1 MNPNLVVAALAALP
15 VLLLPVILNAETRDV
30 SPRDPLTLEAAVE
43 LALDAEEPTLR
54 RLEARAEAIEH
65 QAVADAQLPDPSVT
79 SRLANVPTDTF
90 AFDQADM
97 TQFQVGLRQEFPPGR
112 TLALRG
118 RRLEEQANAE
128 RARLLLEA
136 RQIALE
142 TREAWLELAYRTRAM
157 AIIADSRRSVAQQ
170 IDSLAAR
177 FATGGLNAQAVLRA
191 ELELSL
197 LDDSLTEHQ
206 REAELARAT
215 LARYV
220 GEYASAPLPQG
231 WPDLE
236 EPPALARLVA
246 DLAEHPAVAAESA
259 EIEAA
264 AVGIELAEQAY
275 KPALALEGSY
285 GIRDDRPDFATLGV
299 TLSLPLFTDKRQD
312 RRRLAAVRQRGAE
325 LLDRDATLLDLKRR
339 LDQAWADWRY
349 FRQRVDLYQ
358 TAVAERAKETAD
370 ASVTTYANG
379 QTDFAE
385 LIRSQL
391 AELEIALKLA
401 ELKARGGQ
409 AWARLMYLAGESS

>member
-1 MNPNLVVAALAALP
+1 
-15 VLLLPVILNAETRDV
+15 
-30 SPRDPLTLEAAVE
+30 
-43 LALDAEEPTLR
+43 
-54 RLEARAEAIEH
+54 
-65 QAVADAQLPDPSVT
+65 
-79 SRLANVPTDTF
+79 
-90 AFDQADM
+90 
-97 TQFQVGLRQEFPPGR
+97 
-112 TLALRG
+112 
-118 RRLEEQANAE
+118 
-128 RARLLLEA
+128 
-136 RQIALE
+136 
-142 TREAWLELAYRTRAM
+142 M

-401 ELKARGGQ
+401 ELKARQGQ